1 MSYSITYDYIKL
13 GNARPGTKLD
23 GPFFGVAH
31 DTGNPGTSARS
42 NRNYFNNQQPSA
54 SAHVFIDDKEIL
66 VIIPLDEK
74 AYHVQYGTQ
83 LENVRF
89 GRESNDAAIG
99 VELCWGGGIN
109 FQEAYRR
116 YVWFWGYL
124 CKRYNWRPQEKIA
137 SHKQLDPGRRTDPD
151 NALNR
156 YGITFN
162 QFLKDVE
169 NSISNQTI
177 PTPAPKPSPQPTP
190 GTNNSI
196 LKNGDTGQR
205 VRDLQNKLKRAGYSL
220 TADGVYG
227 PNTENAVRS
236 FQRKYNLTVDGIAGP
251 NTLNKLNAVLT
262 QPTKPTQPAPPKSS
276 NSNGSAVVP
285 YPGYVIKIGSTDS
298 ANISRIQRALNISA
312 DGNFGPQTES
322 AVKAYQ
328 KRKGLAVDGIVGHAT
343 WNTLF

>member
-74 AYHVQYGTQ
+74 AYHVQYGTR
-83 LENVRF
+83 LDNVRF

-109 FQEAYRR
+109 FQEAYKR

-177 PTPAPKPSPQPTP
+177 PTQAPQPTP
-190 GTNNSI
+190 GTSNTV
-196 LKNGDTGQR
+196 LKNGSTGQR
-205 VRDLQNKLKRAGYSL
+205 VLDLQNKLKRAGYTL
-220 TADGVYG
+220 LADGIYG
-227 PNTENAVRS
+227 PNTEKAVRA
-236 FQRKYNLTVDGIAGP
+236 FQNKYKLAVDGVAGP
-251 NTLNKLNAVLT
+251 NTIEKLDAVLKPST
-262 QPTKPTQPAPPKSS
+262 KPTKPVAPIPS

-285 YPGYVIKIGSTDS
+285 YPGYVIKRGTTDR
-298 ANISRIQRALNISA
+298 ANVSRIQRALNIAA

-328 KRKGLAVDGIVGHAT
+328 KRKGLTVDGIVGQAT